1 MALTT
6 RTYAQGVYNIWKT
19 RENCTI
25 EIYTPPTTEQLN
37 ATYNEATGKYGN
49 PAGTI
54 EWSGPARVTA
64 VRSGEREYLPGAD
77 MTAQVYQFQI
87 HPNAAILPTDAMRVR
102 VTNGGTQPD
111 LEQYIYYIKEAF
123 NSGEDFEKTFFAT
136 VNSGR

>member
-1 MALTT
+1 MALVS

-25 EIYTPPTTEQLN
+25 EIYTPAEDTLGN
-37 ATYNEATGKYGN
+37 YNPITKKYE
-49 PAGTI
+49 PLPDVT
-54 EWSGPARVTA
+54 EWSGTARVTA

-77 MTAQVYQFQI
+77 MTGQTYQFQI
-87 HPNAAILPTDAMRVR
+87 HPDADILPTDAMRVR

-111 LEQYIYYIKEAF
+111 LEQYIYYIREAF
-123 NSGEDFEKTFFAT
+123 NSGEDFEKTFYTT